1 MSTEAGLHTHTKK
14 QKQQLGPS
22 EPKTCLSTT
31 AAEVGW
37 RSPMG
42 THARH
47 PTDRPKGIRGCSP
60 LLHLPL
66 RERQRGGSDR
76 HPRTTSE
83 RHTHI
88 CTQRHDSQL
97 KRAHRPK
104 KRHDGQLKRA
114 HRPKKRHIGK
124 LKRAHRPKKR
134 HIGKLKRAH
143 RPKKGATECAD
154 TNYFEFRIL

>member
-47 PTDRPKGIRGCSP
+47 PTDRPKASADA
-60 LLHLPL
+60 LPFYTYHCEK
-66 RERQRGGSDR
+66 RDNEGGPTDTPARQASD
-76 HPRTTSE
+76 T
-83 RHTHI
+83 HTHL
-88 CTQRHDSQL
+88 Q
-97 KRAHRPK
+97 
-104 KRHDGQLKRA
+104 RHDGQEKC
-114 HRPKKRHIGK
+114 
-124 LKRAHRPKKR
+124 
-134 HIGKLKRAH
+134 
-143 RPKKGATECAD
+143 T
-154 TNYFEFRIL
+154 